1 MSYERNLTYLNNKRL
16 IYRRHPVSDKPDIDT
31 KEFMYFDDEQDLD
44 KKINHIVNN
53 YNEFDDMRINAYNRA
68 INNYTTKH
76 FVDRYLK

>member
-1 MSYERNLTYLNNKRL
+1 MFESAFSRCVILCQRDDWNVIENWFT
-16 IYRRHPVSDKPDIDT
+16 PE